1 MPTQDL
7 TPVGA
12 APRFTLSKALLLATA
27 ISFSFTSAAGSE
39 TYLTPMQSIQQPP
52 LVALGRAKPPV
63 ALAMVTQAPVALGRV
78 QPTSS
83 LPVPPDHW
91 TRSICAAARDARTRN
106 SPAAPGLERQCEA
119 QPAPAPIDYPSLI
132 AKGQAITDGDPLAVE
147 LRAQQIDDASRVG
160 FDIGMAIAE
169 TDSDFGPG
177 KQRIHDSLQAEEQAG
192 FRAAVD
198 YSLARNKK
206 AELAAASAKPEPV
219 AGMYK
224 TTLRI
229 TSDTCPFVNY
239 EQTSSANIQG
249 PIDASRFIIQLQT
262 FGSVL
267 DGPIALSLAGQGLYY
282 EGPVAVRAVAMPAE
296 VPATFGG
303 HITADQASFD
313 ISFDV
318 RGYCTIHGTI
328 AGHRL

>member
-1 MPTQDL
+1 MPTQHL
-7 TPVGA
+7 APVGA
-12 APRFTLSKALLLATA
+12 APRFTMCKTLLLAA
-27 ISFSFTSAAGSE
+27 AASFSFTSAAWSE

-52 LVALGRAKPPV
+52 LVAPGRAKPPV

-83 LPVPPDHW
+83 LPVAPNHW

-132 AKGQAITDGDPLAVE
+132 AKGQAIADRDPLAVE
-147 LRAQQIDDASRVG
+147 LRAQQIDDPSRVG

-177 KQRIHDSLQAEEQAG
+177 KQRIHDSLQVDEQAG

-198 YSLARNKK
+198 YSLARNKN
-206 AELAAASAKPEPV
+206 AELAAASAKPEPL

-249 PIDASRFIIQLQT
+249 PIASRFIIQLQT

-267 DGPIALSLAGQGLYY
+267 NGPVALSLAGQGLFY
-282 EGPVAVRAVAMPAE
+282 EGPVAVKAVAMPAE

-303 HITADQASFD
+303 NMTADQASFN

-328 AGHRL
+328 DGYRL